1 MAYIDSR
8 EVKCEQDVL
17 TAIIEASGLSPQ
29 GTDSIL
35 HRLDVQ
41 CLAMKMSYSWKSA
54 VGWIIAALT
63 LSLIPTILAYS
74 TAPSGT
80 VFTGFLLN
88 PLDGFSYLAKMKQGA
103 DGSWL
108 FSLPYATEPGPGT
121 FLFVY
126 HLLLGHLSRWTGIS
140 MIAVFHAVRV
150 IAAGVMF
157 LLVYVLFQATLPES
171 GSRRSALLLTIF
183 GSGLGWLAAPLF
195 DLQPSDLMI
204 PESIPF
210 LVAYG
215 NPHFPVAAAA
225 LLGGIL
231 VILLLQD
238 RPGLRLALALLCGT
252 IIGAVLPF
260 SALSLFAA
268 GFTWYLWEAIRY
280 FRRNG
285 SRAIKQWALLNLT
298 PILGLVAGAA
308 PWLLYD
314 FWISQAHPVISA
326 WNLQNQTLSPPPL
339 NYLFGY
345 GLVLIL
351 AVIGIWRTKPAQT
364 KEGRLLLSWLLTGVI
379 LLYIPVPFQ
388 RRLSLGLFFPMAA
401 FAGLGWHSLTSKL
414 SRSRLLTMIL
424 ILLVLPSNLLV
435 VSAGLLGVTQGKPAV
450 IHYDDEVAAY
460 QWAAE
465 NLPQGSL
472 ILAAPTT
479 GNRIPAFVSLRVLY
493 GHPFETPDAD
503 AQKQKVEELFNM
515 GGSAT
520 PGMQTL
526 IEGGIE
532 YVFYGPRE
540 QEIGN
545 PAWLAELEL
554 IGEFGEVRLFKVV
567 SQ

>member
-1 MAYIDSR
+1 
-8 EVKCEQDVL
+8 
-17 TAIIEASGLSPQ
+17 
-29 GTDSIL
+29 
-35 HRLDVQ
+35 
-41 CLAMKMSYSWKSA
+41 MKMPKSWKGA
-54 VGWIIAALT
+54 AGWVIAALT
-63 LSLIPTILAYS
+63 LSLIPMIIANS

-108 FSLPYATEPGPGT
+108 FSLPYAAEPGPGT

-126 HLLLGHLSRWTGIS
+126 HLFLGHLSRWTGIPT
-140 MIAVFHAVRV
+140 ILVFHAARI
-150 IAAGVMF
+150 IAAALMF
-157 LLVYVLFQATLPES
+157 LLVYVLFQATLPERS
-171 GSRRSALLLTIF
+171 ARRSALLITLF
-183 GSGLGWLAAPLF
+183 GSGLGWLTAPLLN
-195 DLQPSDLMI
+195 LQPSDLMI

-210 LVAYG
+210 LIAYG
-215 NPHFPVAAAA
+215 NAHFPLAAAA

-238 RPGLRLALALLCGT
+238 WPGLRLALALLCGT

-268 GFTWYLWEAIRY
+268 GFTWYFWEATLH
-280 FRRNG
+280 FRKNG
-285 SRAIKQWALLNLT
+285 ASALKQWWFPNLA

-314 FWISQAHPVISA
+314 FWVSRVHPVISA

-339 NYLFGY
+339 NYILGY

-351 AVIGIWRTKPAQT
+351 AVVGIWRTKPAQT
-364 KEGRLLLSWLLTGVI
+364 KEGRLLLAWLVSGVI

-401 FAGLGWHSLTSKL
+401 LAGLGWYSLTAKL
-414 SRSRLLTMIL
+414 SRSRLLTVIL
-424 ILLVLPSNLLV
+424 ILLVMPSNLLV
-435 VSAGLLGVTQGKPAV
+435 VSAGMLGVTQGRPAV
-450 IHYDDEVAAY
+450 IHFEDELTAY
-460 QWAAE
+460 RWAAD

-479 GNRIPAFVSLRVLY
+479 GNRIPAFAFLRVLY

-503 AQKQKVEELFNM
+503 AQKQKVEELFNT

-520 PGMQTL
+520 SGVQTL
-526 IEGGIE
+526 IEAGIE

-554 IGEFGEVRLFKVV
+554 IGEFGEVRLYKVN

>member
-1 MAYIDSR
+1 
-8 EVKCEQDVL
+8 
-17 TAIIEASGLSPQ
+17 
-29 GTDSIL
+29 
-35 HRLDVQ
+35 
-41 CLAMKMSYSWKSA
+41 MKMPKSWKGA
-54 VGWIIAALT
+54 AGWILAALT
-63 LSLIPTILAYS
+63 LSLIPTIIACS

-108 FSLPYATEPGPGT
+108 FSLPYAAEPGPGT

-126 HLLLGHLSRWTGIS
+126 HLFLGHLSRWAGIPT
-140 MIAVFHAVRV
+140 ILVFHAAR
-150 IAAGVMF
+150 IIGAALMF
-157 LLVYVLFQATLPES
+157 LLVYVLFQATLPE
-171 GSRRSALLLTIF
+171 RSARSTALLLTLF
-183 GSGLGWLAAPLF
+183 GSGLGWLTAPLF
-195 DLQPSDLMI
+195 NLQPSDLMI

-210 LVAYG
+210 LIAYG
-215 NPHFPVAAAA
+215 NAHFPLAAAA

-268 GFTWYLWEAIRY
+268 GVTWYIWEATLH
-280 FRRNG
+280 FRKNG
-285 SRAIKQWALLNLT
+285 ASALKQWWFPNLA
-298 PILGLVAGAA
+298 PILALVAGAA

-314 FWISQAHPVISA
+314 FWVSRVHPVISA

-339 NYLFGY
+339 NYILGY

-351 AVIGIWRTKPAQT
+351 AVVGIWRTKPAQT
-364 KEGRLLLSWLLTGVI
+364 KEGRLLLAWLVSGVI

-401 FAGLGWHSLTSKL
+401 LAGLGWHSLTAKL
-414 SRSRLLTMIL
+414 SRSYFLTVIL
-424 ILLVLPSNLLV
+424 ILLVMPSNLLV
-435 VSAGLLGVTQGKPAV
+435 VSAGLLGVTQGRPAV
-450 IHYDDEVAAY
+450 IHYEDELAAY
-460 QWAAE
+460 NWAAD
-465 NLPQGSL
+465 NLSKGSL
-472 ILAAPTT
+472 ILAAPIT
-479 GNRIPAFVSLRVLY
+479 GNRIPAFAPLRVLY

-503 AQKQKVEELFNM
+503 AQKQKVEELYKM
-515 GGSAT
+515 EGSASS
-520 PGMQTL
+520 GVQAL

-545 PAWLAELEL
+545 PAWLAEIER
-554 IGEFGEVRLFKVV
+554 IGEFGEVRLYRVN

>member
-1 MAYIDSR
+1 M
-8 EVKCEQDVL
+8 
-17 TAIIEASGLSPQ
+17 AIINGSRLSPQ
-29 GTDSIL
+29 GTDGIL
-35 HRLDVQ
+35 RKLDVQ
-41 CLAMKMSYSWKSA
+41 CLTMKMPKSWKRA
-54 VGWIIAALT
+54 AGWILAALT

-74 TAPSGT
+74 AAPSGT

-108 FSLPYATEPGPGT
+108 FSLPYAAEPGPGT

-126 HLLLGHLSRWTGIS
+126 HLLLGNLSRWTGIS
-140 MIAVFHAVRV
+140 TIVVFHTVRV
-150 IAAGVMF
+150 IAAGAMF
-157 LLVYVLFQATLPES
+157 LLVYVLFQVALTES
-171 GSRRSALLLTIF
+171 GARRSALLLTLF
-183 GSGLGWLAAPLF
+183 GSGLGWLTVTLF

-210 LVAYG
+210 LIAYG
-215 NPHFPVAAAA
+215 NAHFPLAAAA

-231 VILLLQD
+231 VMLLLQD
-238 RPGLRLALALLCGT
+238 RPGLRLALALGCGT
-252 IIGAVLPF
+252 SIGAVLPF

-268 GFTWYLWEAIRY
+268 GFTWYLWEANLH
-280 FRRNG
+280 FREND
-285 SRAIKQWALLNLT
+285 SSALKQWALPNLT

-314 FWISQAHPVISA
+314 FWVSRAHPVISA
-326 WNLQNQTLSPPPL
+326 WNIQNQTLSPPPL
-339 NYLFGY
+339 NYLLGY

-351 AVIGIWRTKPAQT
+351 AFVGIWRTKPAQT
-364 KEGRLLLSWLLTGVI
+364 KEGRLLLSWLFTGII

-401 FAGLGWHSLTSKL
+401 LAGLGWHSLTSKL
-414 SRSRLLTMIL
+414 SRSGLLTVIL

-435 VSAGLLGVTQGKPAV
+435 ASAGLIGVAQGKPAV
-450 IHYDDEVAAY
+450 VHYADELTAY

-472 ILAAPTT
+472 ILAAPET
-479 GNRIPAFVSLRVLY
+479 GNRIPAFAPLRVLY

-503 AQKQKVEELFNM
+503 AQKQKVEVLFKT
-515 GGSAT
+515 GEAASS
-520 PGMQTL
+520 GMQTL
-526 IEGGIE
+526 LEEGVE

-545 PAWLAELEL
+545 PAWLSDLDL
-554 IGEFGEVRLFKVV
+554 IGEFGEVRLYKVA

>member
-1 MAYIDSR
+1 
-8 EVKCEQDVL
+8 
-17 TAIIEASGLSPQ
+17 
-29 GTDSIL
+29 
-35 HRLDVQ
+35 
-41 CLAMKMSYSWKSA
+41 MKMPNSWKGA
-54 VGWIIAALT
+54 AGWVIAALT
-63 LSLIPTILAYS
+63 LSLIPMIIANS

-108 FSLPYATEPGPGT
+108 FSLPYAAEPGPGT

-126 HLLLGHLSRWTGIS
+126 HLFLGHLSRWTGIPT
-140 MIAVFHAVRV
+140 ILVFHAVRV
-150 IAAGVMF
+150 IAAALMF
-157 LLVYVLFQATLPES
+157 LLVYVLFQATLPERS
-171 GSRRSALLLTIF
+171 ARRSALLLTIF
-183 GSGLGWLAAPLF
+183 GSGLGWLTAPLF
-195 DLQPSDLMI
+195 NLQTSDLMI

-210 LVAYG
+210 LIAYG
-215 NPHFPVAAAA
+215 NAHFPLAAAA

-231 VILLLQD
+231 VIFLLQD

-268 GFTWYLWEAIRY
+268 GFTWYIWEAILH
-280 FRRNG
+280 FRKNG
-285 SRAIKQWALLNLT
+285 ASALKQWWFPNLA

-314 FWISQAHPVISA
+314 FWVSRVHPVISA

-339 NYLFGY
+339 NYILGY
-345 GLVLIL
+345 GLVLLL
-351 AVIGIWRTKPAQT
+351 AVVGIWRTKPTQT
-364 KEGRLLLSWLLTGVI
+364 KEGRLLLSWLVSGVI

-401 FAGLGWHSLTSKL
+401 LAGLGWYSLTSKL
-414 SRSRLLTMIL
+414 SRSHLLTIIL
-424 ILLVLPSNLLV
+424 ILLVMPSNLLV
-435 VSAGLLGVTQGKPAV
+435 VSTGLLGVTQGRPAV
-450 IHYDDEVAAY
+450 IHYGDELAAY
-460 QWAAE
+460 QWAAD

-472 ILAAPTT
+472 ILAAPET
-479 GNRIPAFVSLRVLY
+479 GNRIPAFASLRVLY

-503 AQKQKVEELFNM
+503 AQRQKVEELFSTS
-515 GGSAT
+515 GPASS
-520 PGMQTL
+520 GMQAL

-545 PAWLAELEL
+545 PAWLAELER
-554 IGEFGEVRLFKVV
+554 IAEFDNVRFYKVN

>member
-1 MAYIDSR
+1 
-8 EVKCEQDVL
+8 
-17 TAIIEASGLSPQ
+17 Q
-29 GTDSIL
+29 GTDGIL
-35 HRLDVQ
+35 HGLDVQ
-41 CLAMKMSYSWKSA
+41 CSGMKMPNSWKRA
-54 VGWIIAALT
+54 AGWILAALT

-74 TAPSGT
+74 AAPSGT

-103 DGSWL
+103 DGAWL
-108 FSLPYATEPGPGT
+108 FTLPYAVEPGPGT

-126 HLLLGHLSRWTGIS
+126 HLLLGNLSRWTGIS
-140 MIAVFHAVRV
+140 TIVVFHAVRV
-150 IAAGVMF
+150 IASGVMF
-157 LLVYVLFQATLPES
+157 LLIYVLFKAVLPET
-171 GSRRSALLLTIF
+171 GPRRSALLLTIF
-183 GSGLGWLAAPLF
+183 GSGLGWLTVPLF
-195 DLQPSDLMI
+195 SLQPSDLTI

-210 LVAYG
+210 LIAYG
-215 NPHFPVAAAA
+215 NAHFPLAAAA

-268 GFTWYLWEAIRY
+268 GFAWYIWEATLN
-280 FRRNG
+280 FRKFG
-285 SRAIKQWALLNLT
+285 SGALNKWALPNLA
-298 PILGLVAGAA
+298 PILGLVAGAT

-314 FWISQAHPVISA
+314 FWVSRIHPVISA
-326 WNLQNQTLSPPPL
+326 WNTQNQTLSPPPL
-339 NYLFGY
+339 NYFLGY

-351 AVIGIWRTKPAQT
+351 AIVGIWRSKPAEK

-388 RRLSLGLFFPMAA
+388 RRLSLGLYFPMAA
-401 FAGLGWHSLTSKL
+401 LAGLGWHSLTSKL
-414 SRSRLLTMIL
+414 SRSHLLTAIL

-435 VSAGLLGVTQGKPAV
+435 VSSGLLGVTQGQPAV
-450 IHYDDEVAAY
+450 VHYVDETTAY

-472 ILAAPTT
+472 ILAAPET
-479 GNRIPAFVSLRVLY
+479 GNRIPAFATLRVLY

-503 AQKQKVEELFNM
+503 VQKQKVEELFNS
-515 GGSAT
+515 GGGAT
-520 PGMQTL
+520 SGMQQLLT
-526 IEGGIE
+526 EGVD

-545 PAWLAELEL
+545 PPWLSDLEL
-554 IGEFGEVRLFKVV
+554 IGEFGKVRLYEVITP
-567 SQ
+567 

>member
-1 MAYIDSR
+1 MDMP
-8 EVKCEQDVL
+8 K
-17 TAIIEASGLSPQ
+17 
-29 GTDSIL
+29 
-35 HRLDVQ
+35 
-41 CLAMKMSYSWKSA
+41 SWKSA
-54 VGWIIAALT
+54 AGWILTALT
-63 LSLIPTILAYS
+63 LSLIPTILACS

-80 VFTGFLLN
+80 AFTGFLLN

-108 FSLPYATEPGPGT
+108 FSLPYAADPGPGT

-126 HLLLGHLSRWTGIS
+126 HLLLGHVSRWTGIS
-140 MIAVFHAVRV
+140 TIVVFHAVRV

-157 LLVYVLFQATLPES
+157 LLVYVFFQAALPER
-171 GSRRSALLLTIF
+171 GARRSALLLTLF
-183 GSGLGWLAAPLF
+183 GSGLGWLTAPLF

-210 LVAYG
+210 LIAYG
-215 NPHFPVAAAA
+215 NAHFPLAAAA

-231 VILLLQD
+231 VMLLLQD
-238 RPGLRLALALLCGT
+238 RPGIRLTLAILCGT

-260 SALSLFAA
+260 TALSLFAA
-268 GFTWYLWEAIRY
+268 AFTWYIWEATRY
-280 FRRNG
+280 FRKKG
-285 SRAIKQWALLNLT
+285 SSALKQWALPNLI

-314 FWISQAHPVISA
+314 FWVSRVHPLISA

-351 AVIGIWRTKPAQT
+351 AVFGIWRTKPAQT
-364 KEGRLLLSWLLTGVI
+364 KEGRLLLSWLVSGVF

-414 SRSRLLTMIL
+414 SRSRLLTVIL

-450 IHYDDEVAAY
+450 IHYDDEVMAY
-460 QWAAE
+460 QWTAD

-472 ILAAPTT
+472 ILAAPET
-479 GNRIPAFVSLRVLY
+479 GNRLPAFAPLRVLY

-503 AQKQKVEELFNM
+503 AQKQIVEELFNT
-515 GGSAT
+515 GRPASSGV
-520 PGMQTL
+520 QTL
-526 IEGGIE
+526 LEEGVE

-545 PAWLAELEL
+545 PPWLAELEL
-554 IGEFGEVRLFKVV
+554 IGEFGEVRLYKVN

>member
-1 MAYIDSR
+1 MACVFPDD
-8 EVKCEQDVL
+8 VKCKQDIR
-17 TAIIEASGLSPQ
+17 TGNIDGSRLSPQ
-29 GTDSIL
+29 GTDGIL
-35 HRLDVQ
+35 QRLDVQ
-41 CLAMKMSYSWKSA
+41 CSGMKMPNSWKRA
-54 VGWIIAALT
+54 AGWILAALT

-74 TAPSGT
+74 AAPSGT

-108 FSLPYATEPGPGT
+108 FTLPYAAEPGPGT

-126 HLLLGHLSRWTGIS
+126 HLFLGNLSRWTGIS
-140 MIAVFHAVRV
+140 TIVLFHAVRV
-150 IAAGVMF
+150 LAAAVMF
-157 LLVYVLFQATLPES
+157 TLAYVLLQTMIPDNRA
-171 GSRRSALLLTIF
+171 RRSALLLTLF
-183 GSGLGWLAAPLF
+183 GSGLGWLTAPLF
-195 DLQPSDLMI
+195 NLQPSDLMI

-210 LVAYG
+210 LIVYG
-215 NPHFPVAAAA
+215 NAHFPLAAAA

-231 VILLLQD
+231 VILRLQD
-238 RPGLRLALALLCGT
+238 RPGLRLTLALLCGT
-252 IIGAVLPF
+252 VIGAVLPF
-260 SALSLFAA
+260 SALSLFAV
-268 GFTWYLWEAIRY
+268 GFSWYLWEAILL
-280 FRRNG
+280 FRKYG
-285 SRAIKQWALLNLT
+285 SGALNQWALPNLA
-298 PILGLVAGAA
+298 PILGLAAGAA

-314 FWISQAHPVISA
+314 FWVSRIHPLISA
-326 WNLQNQTLSPPPL
+326 WNTQNQTLSPPPL
-339 NYLFGY
+339 NYILGY

-351 AVIGIWRTKPAQT
+351 AIVGIWRTKPAEK

-401 FAGLGWHSLTSKL
+401 LAGLGWHSLTSKL
-414 SRSRLLTMIL
+414 SRSRLLTLIL

-435 VSAGLLGVTQGKPAV
+435 VSSGLLGVTQGQPAV
-450 IHYDDEVAAY
+450 VHYADELTAY

-465 NLPQGSL
+465 NLPQGAL
-472 ILAAPTT
+472 ILAAPET
-479 GNRIPAFVSLRVLY
+479 GNRIPAFATLRVLY

-503 AQKQKVEELFNM
+503 AQKQKVEDLFNT
-515 GGSAT
+515 GGPASS
-520 PGMQTL
+520 GMQTL
-526 IEGGIE
+526 LEGGIE

-554 IGEFGEVRLFKVV
+554 IGEFGMVRLYKVN

>member
-1 MAYIDSR
+1 M
-8 EVKCEQDVL
+8 
-17 TAIIEASGLSPQ
+17 AIIDGSRLSPQ
-29 GTDSIL
+29 GTDGIL
-35 HRLDVQ
+35 QGLDVQ
-41 CLAMKMSYSWKSA
+41 YLAMKMPNSWKRA
-54 VGWIIAALT
+54 AGWILAALT

-74 TAPSGT
+74 AAPSGT
-80 VFTGFLLN
+80 VFTGFLMN

-108 FSLPYATEPGPGT
+108 FVLPYAADPGPGT

-126 HLLLGHLSRWTGIS
+126 HLLLGNLSRWTGLSTIV
-140 MIAVFHAVRV
+140 VFHAVRG
-150 IAAGVMF
+150 ITAAAMF
-157 LLVYVLFQATLPES
+157 TLVYVLFQATLPER
-171 GSRRSALLLTIF
+171 GARRSALLFTLF
-183 GSGLGWLAAPLF
+183 GSGLGWLTAPLF
-195 DLQPSDLMI
+195 NLQPSDLMI

-210 LVAYG
+210 LIAYG
-215 NPHFPVAAAA
+215 NAHFPLAAAA

-231 VILLLQD
+231 VLLLLQD

-268 GFTWYLWEAIRY
+268 GFTWYLWEARLNY
-280 FRRNG
+280 RKNG
-285 SRAIKQWALLNLT
+285 SSGLKQWALHNLT

-314 FWISQAHPVISA
+314 FWVSRNHSVISA

-339 NYLFGY
+339 NYLLGY
-345 GLVLIL
+345 GLLLIL
-351 AVIGIWRTKPAQT
+351 AVVGIWRTKPAQT
-364 KEGRLLLSWLLTGVI
+364 KEGRLLLSWLLTGAV
-379 LLYIPVPFQ
+379 LLYVPLPFQ

-401 FAGLGWHSLTSKL
+401 FAGLGWHSLTAKL
-414 SRSRLLTMIL
+414 SRSRLLTVML

-435 VSAGLLGVTQGKPAV
+435 MSAGLLGVIRGEPAV
-450 IHYDDEVAAY
+450 IHYEDELTAY
-460 QWAAE
+460 RWAAE

-479 GNRIPAFVSLRVLY
+479 GNRIPAFAPLRVLY
-493 GHPFETPDAD
+493 GHPFETPNAD
-503 AQKQKVEELFNM
+503 VQKQEVEGLFNT
-515 GGSAT
+515 GGTAAS
-520 PGMQTL
+520 GMQTL
-526 IEGGIE
+526 LEEGLE

-545 PAWLAELEL
+545 PAWLADLEL
-554 IGEFGEVRLFKVV
+554 IGEFGEVRLYKVP

>member
-1 MAYIDSR
+1 
-8 EVKCEQDVL
+8 
-17 TAIIEASGLSPQ
+17 
-29 GTDSIL
+29 
-35 HRLDVQ
+35 
-41 CLAMKMSYSWKSA
+41 MKMSNYWKGA
-54 VGWIIAALT
+54 AGWILAALT

-108 FSLPYATEPGPGT
+108 FSLPYAAEPGPGT

-126 HLLLGHLSRWTGIS
+126 HLFLGHLSRWTGIPTVL
-140 MIAVFHAVRV
+140 VFHAAR
-150 IAAGVMF
+150 IIGAALMF
-157 LLVYVLFQATLPES
+157 LLVYVLFQATLPERS
-171 GSRRSALLLTIF
+171 ARRSAFLLTIF

-195 DLQPSDLMI
+195 NLQPSDITI

-210 LVAYG
+210 LIAYG
-215 NPHFPVAAAA
+215 NAHFPLAAAA

-260 SALSLFAA
+260 SALSLFAVS
-268 GFTWYLWEAIRY
+268 FTWYIWEAICY
-280 FRRNG
+280 FRKNG
-285 SRAIKQWALLNLT
+285 SSALKQWVFPTLT
-298 PILGLVAGAA
+298 PILGLIGGAA

-314 FWISQAHPVISA
+314 FWISRANPVISA

-339 NYLFGY
+339 NYILGY
-345 GLVLIL
+345 GVVLIL

-379 LLYIPVPFQ
+379 LLYIPVSFQ

-401 FAGLGWHSLTSKL
+401 FAGLGWYSLTSKL
-414 SRSRLLTMIL
+414 SRSRLLTLIL
-424 ILLVLPSNLLV
+424 MLLVLPSNLLV

-450 IHYDDEVAAY
+450 IHYDDEVTAY

-472 ILAAPTT
+472 ILAAPET
-479 GNRIPAFVSLRVLY
+479 GNRIPAFSSLRVLY
-493 GHPFETPDAD
+493 GHPFETPNAVV
-503 AQKQKVEELFNM
+503 QKQMVEELFNP
-515 GGSAT
+515 GITASS
-520 PGMQTL
+520 GMQTL
-526 IEGGIE
+526 HDEGVE

-545 PAWLAELEL
+545 PPWLSDLEL
-554 IGEFGEVRLFKVV
+554 IGEFGDVRLYKVD
-567 SQ
+567 SP

>member
-1 MAYIDSR
+1 M
-8 EVKCEQDVL
+8 
-17 TAIIEASGLSPQ
+17 PN
-29 GTDSIL
+29 
-35 HRLDVQ
+35 
-41 CLAMKMSYSWKSA
+41 SWKGA
-54 VGWIIAALT
+54 AGWILAALT

-88 PLDGFSYLAKMKQGA
+88 PLDGFSYLAKMKQGV

-108 FSLPYATEPGPGT
+108 FSLPYASEPGPGT
-121 FLFVY
+121 FLFIY

-140 MIAVFHAVRV
+140 TIVVFHTVRV
-150 IAAGVMF
+150 IADGVMF

-171 GSRRSALLLTIF
+171 GARRSAFLLTIF

-195 DLQPSDLMI
+195 NLQPSDLTI

-210 LVAYG
+210 LIAYG
-215 NPHFPVAAAA
+215 NAHFPLAAAA

-231 VILLLQD
+231 VILLLQE
-238 RPGLRLALALLCGT
+238 RPGLRLTLALLCGT

-268 GFTWYLWEAIRY
+268 GFTWYIWEATLH
-280 FRRNG
+280 FRKNG
-285 SRAIKQWALLNLT
+285 ASALKQWALPNLT

-314 FWISQAHPVISA
+314 FWVSRVHPVILA

-339 NYLFGY
+339 NYILGY
-345 GLVLIL
+345 GAVLIL
-351 AVIGIWRTKPAQT
+351 AVVGVWRTKPAQT
-364 KEGRLLLSWLLTGVI
+364 KEGRLLLSWLLSGVI
-379 LLYIPVPFQ
+379 LLYLPVSFQ

-401 FAGLGWHSLTSKL
+401 LAGLGWHSLTSKL
-414 SRSRLLTMIL
+414 SRSRLLTAIL

-435 VSAGLLGVTQGKPAV
+435 VSAGLVGVAQGKPAV
-450 IHYDDEVAAY
+450 VHYADELTAY
-460 QWAAE
+460 QWMAE

-472 ILAAPTT
+472 ILAAPET
-479 GNRIPAFVSLRVLY
+479 GNRIPAFAPLRALY
-493 GHPFETPDAD
+493 GHPFETPNAVV
-503 AQKQKVEELFNM
+503 QKQMVEELFNA
-515 GGSAT
+515 GGTASS
-520 PGMQTL
+520 GMQTL
-526 IEGGIE
+526 HEEGVE

-545 PAWLAELEL
+545 PAWLSDLEL
-554 IGEFGEVRLFKVV
+554 IGEFGKVRLYKVN

>member
-1 MAYIDSR
+1 MACIDS
-8 EVKCEQDVL
+8 EEEKCEQDIL
-17 TAIIEASGLSPQ
+17 MAIINGSRLSPQ
-29 GTDSIL
+29 GTDGIL
-35 HRLDVQ
+35 RKLDVQ
-41 CLAMKMSYSWKSA
+41 CLTMKMPKSWKRA
-54 VGWIIAALT
+54 AGWILAALT

-74 TAPSGT
+74 AAPSGT

-108 FSLPYATEPGPGT
+108 FSLPYAAEPGPGT

-126 HLLLGHLSRWTGIS
+126 HLLLGNLSRWTGIS
-140 MIAVFHAVRV
+140 TIVVFHTVRV
-150 IAAGVMF
+150 IAAGAMF
-157 LLVYVLFQATLPES
+157 LLVYVLFQVALTES
-171 GSRRSALLLTIF
+171 GARRSALLLTLF
-183 GSGLGWLAAPLF
+183 GSGLGWLTVTLF

-210 LVAYG
+210 LIAYG
-215 NPHFPVAAAA
+215 NAHFPLAAAA

-231 VILLLQD
+231 VMLLLQD
-238 RPGLRLALALLCGT
+238 RPGLRLALALGCGT
-252 IIGAVLPF
+252 SIGAVLPF

-268 GFTWYLWEAIRY
+268 GFTWYLWEANLH
-280 FRRNG
+280 FRENG
-285 SRAIKQWALLNLT
+285 SSALKQWALPNLT

-314 FWISQAHPVISA
+314 FWVSRAHPVISA
-326 WNLQNQTLSPPPL
+326 WNIQNQTLSPPPL
-339 NYLFGY
+339 NYLLGY

-351 AVIGIWRTKPAQT
+351 AFVGIWRTKPAQT
-364 KEGRLLLSWLLTGVI
+364 KEGRLLLSWLFTGII

-401 FAGLGWHSLTSKL
+401 LAGLGWHSLTSKL
-414 SRSRLLTMIL
+414 SRSGLLTVIL

-435 VSAGLLGVTQGKPAV
+435 ASAGLIGVAQGKPAV
-450 IHYDDEVAAY
+450 VHYADELTAY

-472 ILAAPTT
+472 ILAAPET
-479 GNRIPAFVSLRVLY
+479 GNRIPAFAPLRVLY

-503 AQKQKVEELFNM
+503 AQKQKVEVLFKT
-515 GGSAT
+515 GEAASS
-520 PGMQTL
+520 GMQTL
-526 IEGGIE
+526 LEEGIE

-545 PAWLAELEL
+545 PAWLSDLDL
-554 IGEFGEVRLFKVV
+554 IGEFGEVRLYKVA

>member
-1 MAYIDSR
+1 
-8 EVKCEQDVL
+8 
-17 TAIIEASGLSPQ
+17 
-29 GTDSIL
+29 
-35 HRLDVQ
+35 
-41 CLAMKMSYSWKSA
+41 MKMSNSWKSA
-54 VGWIIAALT
+54 AGWIIAALM
-63 LSLIPTILAYS
+63 LCLIPMFIANS

-108 FSLPYATEPGPGT
+108 FSLPYAAEPGPGT

-126 HLLLGHLSRWTGIS
+126 HLFLGHLSRWTGIPT
-140 MIAVFHAVRV
+140 IVLFHVARI
-150 IAAGVMF
+150 IAAALMF
-157 LLVYVLFQATLPES
+157 LLVYVLFQATLPERRA
-171 GSRRSALLLTIF
+171 RRSALLLTLF
-183 GSGLGWLAAPLF
+183 GSGLGWLTAPLF
-195 DLQPSDLMI
+195 NLQPSDLMI

-210 LVAYG
+210 LIAYG
-215 NPHFPVAAAA
+215 NAHFPLAAAA

-268 GFTWYLWEAIRY
+268 GFTLYIWEATLY
-280 FRRNG
+280 FRKNG
-285 SRAIKQWALLNLT
+285 AGALKQWWFPNLA

-314 FWISQAHPVISA
+314 FWVSRAHPVISA

-339 NYLFGY
+339 NYILGY

-351 AVIGIWRTKPAQT
+351 AVVGIWRTKPAQT
-364 KEGRLLLSWLLTGVI
+364 KEGRLLLAWLVSGVI

-401 FAGLGWHSLTSKL
+401 LAGLGWVSLTAKL
-414 SRSRLLTMIL
+414 SRSHLLTVIL
-424 ILLVLPSNLLV
+424 ILLVMPSNLLV
-435 VSAGLLGVTQGKPAV
+435 MSAGLLGVAQGEPAV
-450 IHYDDEVAAY
+450 IHYGDELPAY
-460 QWAAE
+460 QWAAD

-479 GNRIPAFVSLRVLY
+479 GNRIPAFASLRVLY

-503 AQKQKVEELFNM
+503 AQKQKVEELFNF

-520 PGMQTL
+520 SGRQTL
-526 IEGGIE
+526 IDGGIE

-545 PAWLAELEL
+545 PAWLAELEM
-554 IGEFGEVRLFKVV
+554 IGEFGEVRLYKVN

>member
-1 MAYIDSR
+1 MP
-8 EVKCEQDVL
+8 K
-17 TAIIEASGLSPQ
+17 
-29 GTDSIL
+29 
-35 HRLDVQ
+35 
-41 CLAMKMSYSWKSA
+41 SWKSA
-54 VGWIIAALT
+54 AGWILAALT

-88 PLDGFSYLAKMKQGA
+88 PLDGFSYLAKMKQGV

-108 FSLPYATEPGPGT
+108 FSLPYAAEPGPGT

-126 HLLLGHLSRWTGIS
+126 HLFLGHLSRWTGIS
-140 MIAVFHAVRV
+140 TIVVFHAVRV

-157 LLVYVLFQATLPES
+157 LLVYVLFQSTLTES
-171 GSRRSALLLTIF
+171 GARRSALLLTLF
-183 GSGLGWLAAPLF
+183 GSGLGWLTVTLF
-195 DLQPSDLMI
+195 DLQPSDLVI

-210 LVAYG
+210 LIAYG
-215 NPHFPVAAAA
+215 NAHFPLAAAA

-231 VILLLQD
+231 VMLLPQN
-238 RPGLRLALALLCGT
+238 RPGLRLTLAFLCGT

-268 GFTWYLWEAIRY
+268 SLTWYLWEAMCYLRK
-280 FRRNG
+280 NG
-285 SRAIKQWALLNLT
+285 PSALKQWAFPNLI

-314 FWISQAHPVISA
+314 FCVSRIHPVISA

-339 NYLFGY
+339 NYICGY
-345 GLVLIL
+345 GLILIL
-351 AVIGIWRTKPAQT
+351 AVIGVWRTKPAHT

-401 FAGLGWHSLTSKL
+401 LAGLGWHSLTSKL
-414 SRSRLLTMIL
+414 SRSRLLTLIL
-424 ILLVLPSNLLV
+424 ILLILPSNLLV
-435 VSAGLLGVTQGKPAV
+435 VSAGLLGVAQGEPAV
-450 IHYDDEVAAY
+450 IHYDDEITAY

-479 GNRIPAFVSLRVLY
+479 GNRLPAFAPLRVLY
-493 GHPFETPDAD
+493 GHPFETPSAVV
-503 AQKQKVEELFNM
+503 QKQRVEELFNT
-515 GGSAT
+515 GGTASS
-520 PGMQTL
+520 GMRVL
-526 IEGGIE
+526 HEDGVE

-545 PAWLAELEL
+545 PLWLSELKL
-554 IGEFGEVRLFKVV
+554 IGEFGEVRLYKVD
-567 SQ
+567 S

>member
-1 MAYIDSR
+1 
-8 EVKCEQDVL
+8 
-17 TAIIEASGLSPQ
+17 
-29 GTDSIL
+29 
-35 HRLDVQ
+35 
-41 CLAMKMSYSWKSA
+41 MKMPKSWKGA
-54 VGWIIAALT
+54 AGWIIAALM
-63 LSLIPTILAYS
+63 LSLIPMFIANS

-88 PLDGFSYLAKMKQGA
+88 PLDGFSYLAKMNQGA

-108 FSLPYATEPGPGT
+108 FSLPYAAEPGPGT

-126 HLLLGHLSRWTGIS
+126 HLFLGHLSRWTGIPT
-140 MIAVFHAVRV
+140 ILVFHAVRV
-150 IAAGVMF
+150 IAAAVMF
-157 LLVYVLFQATLPES
+157 LLVYLLFQATVPERS
-171 GSRRSALLLTIF
+171 ARRSALLLTLF

-195 DLQPSDLMI
+195 NLQTSDLAI

-210 LVAYG
+210 LIAFG
-215 NPHFPVAAAA
+215 NAHFPLAAAA

-260 SALSLFAA
+260 SALSLFAV
-268 GFTWYLWEAIRY
+268 GFTWTFWEASIHL
-280 FRRNG
+280 RRNG
-285 SRAIKQWALLNLT
+285 SSALKQWALPNLT

-314 FWISQAHPVISA
+314 FWVSRVHPLISA

-339 NYLFGY
+339 NYLLGY

-351 AVIGIWRTKPAQT
+351 AVVGIWRTKPAQT
-364 KEGRLLLSWLLTGVI
+364 KEGRLLLSWLFTGVI

-401 FAGLGWHSLTSKL
+401 LAGLGWSSLTSKL
-414 SRSRLLTMIL
+414 SRSRLLTVIL

-435 VSAGLLGVTQGKPAV
+435 ISAGLFGVSQGNPAV
-450 IHYDDEVAAY
+450 IHYRDVLTAY

-472 ILAAPTT
+472 ILAAPET
-479 GNRIPAFVSLRVLY
+479 GNRIPAFASLRVLY

-503 AQKQKVEELFNM
+503 AQKLKVEELFHM
-515 GGSAT
+515 GAT
-520 PGMQTL
+520 ASSGKQTL
-526 IEGGIE
+526 FSEGVE

-540 QEIGN
+540 QEIGS
-545 PAWLAELEL
+545 PAWLPDLEL
-554 IGEFGEVRLFKVV
+554 IGEFGQVRLYKVN